1 VSWSSCL
8 YGLQL
13 CNIAL
18 YTNCNCNS
26 STAGSTAVVVGDLPV
41 AGECRTVSYFCR
53 YRAAKSF
60 NAATLIYTTCTSQ
73 PNHRLT
79 TRRATNVIV
88 GVDQSKTGVYRW
100 KLFADSNQFFF
111 VSLYM
116 RYICY
121 FWTLKISS
129 GFFYSI
135 CPTGS
140 RIHVSTKK
148 TRLRLG
154 LGVSWSTKGPHL
166 KISLHYCVPV
176 SKRFW
181 NWTSIHTCRS
191 HLVL

>member
-1 VSWSSCL
+1 MSWSSCL

-60 NAATLIYTTCTSQ
+60 NAATLIYTTCTGQ
-73 PNHRLT
+73 LNHRLT

-111 VSLYM
+111 CFFIYAIYLLFLNTENIIRLFIVSVQQGRVFTYPL
-116 RYICY
+116 
-121 FWTLKISS
+121 
-129 GFFYSI
+129 
-135 CPTGS
+135 
-140 RIHVSTKK
+140 K

-154 LGVSWSTKGPHL
+154 LGVSWSTKSPHL
-166 KISLHYCVPV
+166 KISLQCCVPV
-176 SKRFW
+176 SKR
-181 NWTSIHTCRS
+181 
-191 HLVL
+191 L